1 MQEFMQLDRNLK
13 LRALTVFLTVL
24 LGSAIGPNVTVY
36 YVQYFGAVVTGLLL
50 IVVSIAGFIAGL
62 YGGHLADVLGRKRTM
77 LIGSAL
83 IILGY
88 GLAMLMNAP
97 WYTNPYVTF
106 IGFLTASVGASFAD
120 PAEQAMMIDSSTP
133 KNRKFVFALIYWI
146 LNIGVMIGAAVGGWF
161 FRDYLFELLMGSMI
175 VGIVN
180 AAIIKF
186 GMAETMKAAAEQV
199 NSSVW
204 GAVKTYGQVLTDR
217 RYLLFMLGSIFSVVI
232 FSQPDFYLAAHLAES
247 FHEYQF
253 FGIHVYGQRMLSFM
267 LVINTVMIVLL
278 MTTFNHI
285 TDRWTQIKGYSI
297 GMFLQGLGFAVSF
310 VLQDFWPLAMTAVIF
325 TVGEMI
331 NVPSSQTLRAD
342 MMNPAKLGAYS
353 GAFAATRPLGTIVAG
368 LIVSASHYVGEIGAA
383 VMLMLCT
390 VVAILAVMQA
400 NRMPADFK

>member
-62 YGGHLADVLGRKRTM
+62 YGGHLADVLGRKQTM

-161 FRDYLFELLMGSMI
+161 FRDYLFELLMGSMV

-186 GMAETMKAAAEQV
+186 GMAETMTATAERV

-204 GAVKTYGQVLTDR
+204 SAVKTYGQVLTDR
-217 RYLLFMLGSIFSVVI
+217 RYLLFMMGSIFSVVI

-297 GMFLQGLGFAVSF
+297 GMFLQGLGFAASF
-310 VLQDFWPLAMTAVIF
+310 VLEDFWPLALTAVIF

>member
-1 MQEFMQLDRNLK
+1 
-13 LRALTVFLTVL
+13 
-24 LGSAIGPNVTVY
+24 
-36 YVQYFGAVVTGLLL
+36 
-50 IVVSIAGFIAGL
+50 
-62 YGGHLADVLGRKRTM
+62 M
-77 LIGSAL
+77 LIGSVM
-83 IILGY
+83 IIGGY

-97 WYTNPYVTF
+97 WYTNPYITF

-161 FRDYLFELLMGSMI
+161 FRDYLFELLMGSMF
-175 VGIVN
+175 VGIIN
-180 AAIIKF
+180 AGIIKF
-186 GMAETMKAAAEQV
+186 GMAETMETASEHI

-204 GAVKTYGQVLTDR
+204 SAVKSYGQVLTDR
-217 RYLLFMLGSIFSVVI
+217 RYLLFMVGSIFSVVI

-247 FHEYQF
+247 FHDYNF
-253 FGIHVYGQRMLSFM
+253 FGLHIYGQRMLSFM

-285 TDRWTQIKGYSI
+285 TDRWTQIKGYSV
-297 GMFLQGLGFAVSF
+297 GLFLQGLGFAIAF
-310 VLQDFWPLAMTAVIF
+310 VLQDFWPLAVTAVIF
-325 TVGEMI
+325 TIGEMI

-342 MMNPAKLGAYS
+342 MMDPAKLGAYS

-368 LIVSASHYVGEIGAA
+368 VIVSASHYVGEVGAA

-390 VVAILAVMQA
+390 VISIAAVMRA
-400 NRMPADFK
+400 NRMKANFE